1 MAAMA
6 LLAVSCV
13 KNEDWELFRH
23 LYEGDCPVRIEGSAS
38 PTYGLP
44 IARGEFTVEDIIN
57 SLGSEANH
65 YVDPSQEVVTIIY
78 DTTISNAIS
87 SGNKRHGLHKASPA
101 RKDEYTIYSKD
112 TVLSYSLDIDLFDNA
127 GSSDNLSYD
136 IELNRALL
144 NIETYLK
151 AQCSSETRHALE
163 NYLSATIDN
172 LTITYVDHEGQT
184 HPYNNVSI
192 DPITMDEI
200 LDGTQIEISD
210 VDISP
215 IINSL
220 PRQINA
226 SVRMTINVSSAI
238 LDEDPSSL
246 FFSDFI
252 DLIELERINYT
263 AHVSATVP
271 FNLRIGHIA
280 YTDTLDVDE
289 LGLESL
295 RAEMDELTADG
306 IDIELGNT
314 SLSLIVDNG
323 LPLGAVCQL
332 MAVPANGARTE
343 ELTSKVKI
351 APADMVPSQ
360 HIEGSDE
367 AGTAIRST
375 LEITLSKQ
383 KIDKLLEADHIIA
396 YIELSTDGHT
406 IVLRKTDR
414 ISMKVNVKTSI
425 NAHINTEIGK

>member
-6 LLAVSCV
+6 LLAVSCI

-38 PTYGLP
+38 PTFGLP

-184 HPYNNVSI
+184 HPYNDVSI
-192 DPITMDEI
+192 DPMSLDDI
-200 LDGTQIEISD
+200 LDGSQIEISN

-215 IINSL
+215 ILNSL

-226 SVRMTINVSSAI
+226 SVRITINVSSAI
-238 LDEDPSSL
+238 LDEDPTSL

-263 AHVSATVP
+263 AHISATVP

-280 YTDTLDVDE
+280 YSDTLDVDE

-295 RAEMDELTADG
+295 RTEMDELRNDG
-306 IDIELGNT
+306 IDIELGDT
-314 SLSLIVDNG
+314 PLKLIVDNG

-332 MAVPANGARTE
+332 MAIPTNGSWRE
-343 ELTSKVKI
+343 ELIPKSHI

-360 HIEGSDE
+360 HIEGSVE
-367 AGTAIRST
+367 AGTATRST
-375 LEITLSKQ
+375 LVANLSKQ
-383 KIDKLLEADHIIA
+383 KIDRLLDADRLIV
-396 YIELSTDGHT
+396 YIELSTDDRT
-406 IVLRKTDR
+406 IVLRKTDH
-414 ISMKVNVKTSI
+414 ISMKANVKTSI
-425 NAHINTEIGK
+425 NAHINTEIE